1 MKYFTD
7 DIMKISIFD
16 EDEETEGKWL
26 SANKEYHASLDL
38 LRNRVSKSV
47 WRIAK
52 ENIFHDARFIR
63 FDIEEGNSKIHP
75 TVIKLLYLKKGKNLL
90 FVYNKVRCFRASFNE
105 QHGIDYLGIHDC
117 IYSELLSV
125 DNKTLSHELSFS
137 SGARFYFEFEKVFL
151 KR

>member
-16 EDEETEGKWL
+16 EDEETERKWL

-52 ENIFHDARFIR
+52 ENILHDARFIR
-63 FDIEEGNSKIHP
+63 FDIEEGNCKIHP
-75 TVIKLLYLKKGKNLL
+75 TVIKLLY
-90 FVYNKVRCFRASFNE
+90 
-105 QHGIDYLGIHDC
+105 I
-117 IYSELLSV
+117 
-125 DNKTLSHELSFS
+125 
-137 SGARFYFEFEKVFL
+137 
-151 KR
+151 